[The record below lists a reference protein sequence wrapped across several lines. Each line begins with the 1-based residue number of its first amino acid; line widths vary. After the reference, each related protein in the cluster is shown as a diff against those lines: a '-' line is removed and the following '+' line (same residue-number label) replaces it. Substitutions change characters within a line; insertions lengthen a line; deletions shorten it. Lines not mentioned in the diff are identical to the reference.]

1 MSDFD
6 LFSAPQ
12 NKAVREDEQGSNVP
26 EYSVSEISQTLKR
39 TVEDNFSHIRIRG
52 EISRVTVAKSGHLYT
67 SLKDENAVLD
77 AICWR
82 GTLSKL
88 SIKPEEGMEVVATG
102 RLTTYPGRSNY
113 QMIIE
118 DMQLAGQGALLKL
131 LEDRRKK
138 LLAEG
143 LFDQARKKE
152 IPFLPKIIGVVTS
165 PTGAVIRDIL
175 HRIEDRF
182 PTRVLLIP
190 TMVQGQGSEVKI
202 AHAIAQFNKLK
213 GELRPDVLIVARGG
227 GSLEDL
233 MPFNEEIVV
242 RAVASSDIPVISAV
256 GHETDTT
263 LIDYAADLRAP
274 TPTGAAEKAVPVR
287 LELQQ
292 YINEASMRLSRVI
305 LSNINN
311 KLERTTSLASR
322 LPKPER
328 LLEIKTQKFD
338 YAVERLSNVMS
349 TNLERRSNKV
359 NELGSRLI
367 HPKALVN
374 FETQKLNTLNER
386 LASLPPRLFEK
397 NETKL
402 NNLSNMLETLSFKSV
417 LKRGYA
423 VLRDQ
428 DDKIIS
434 NKAAMPDEFIVEMVD
449 GKQKV
454 KKS

>member
-26 EYSVSEISQTLKR
+26 EYSVSEISQTLKQTIEGR
-39 TVEDNFSHIRIRG
+39 FSHVRVRG
-52 EISRVTVAKSGHLYT
+52 ELSRVTVAKSGHMYS

-88 SIKPEEGMEVVATG
+88 SIKPEEGMEVVVTG

-113 QMIIE
+113 QIIIE
-118 DMQLAGQGALLKL
+118 DIQLAGQGALLKL

-143 LFDQARKKE
+143 LFDPDKKKE
-152 IPFLPKIIGVVTS
+152 IPFLPSIIGVVTS

-182 PTRVLLIP
+182 PTRVLLFP
-190 TMVQGQGSEVKI
+190 TMVQGQGSELKI
-202 AHAIAQFNKLK
+202 AHAINQFNKLNK
-213 GELRPDVLIVARGG
+213 DLRPDVLIVARGG

-242 RAVASSDIPVISAV
+242 RAVANSDIPVISAV

-263 LIDYAADLRAP
+263 LVDYAADLRAP

-287 LELQQ
+287 IELNQ
-292 YINEASMRLSRVI
+292 YINETTNRLDRVI
-305 LSNINN
+305 TSSLNTLKERVLSFGN
-311 KLERTTSLASR
+311 R

-328 LLEIKTQKFD
+328 LLEIKQQNYDFISERLETSIERH
-338 YAVERLSNVMS
+338 VERKANTVIELS
-349 TNLERRSNKV
+349 
-359 NELGSRLI
+359 SRLV
-367 HPKALVN
+367 HPKTRLT
-374 FETQKLNTLNER
+374 FETQKLNSLQAR
-386 LASLPPRLFEK
+386 LVEIPKRLFERP
-397 NETKL
+397 ETRL
-402 NNLSNMLETLSFKSV
+402 ERYSNMLETLSFKSV

-423 VLRDQ
+423 VIRNDE
-428 DDKIIS
+428 KGIIS
-434 NKAAMPDEFIVEMVD
+434 KTVDLPDSFVVEMQD
-449 GKQKV
+449 GTQTV